1 MTNQLYSKK
10 EKRFT
15 APALIPYFEDILRKK
30 SNVTAEKAELLR
42 QKYNANNNNKLE
54 ELAAEDFESDTQIE
68 DVDFE
73 LRFEVQ
79 QKLKNQDQNQLEQ
92 ELIQQDVDLM
102 INFKNCI

>member
-1 MTNQLYSKK
+1 MPYTWGDTKNGKLGIDLNDEEVMTNQLYSNK

-73 LRFEVQ
+73 LRFEV
-79 QKLKNQDQNQLEQ
+79 
-92 ELIQQDVDLM
+92 
-102 INFKNCI
+102 

>member
-1 MTNQLYSKK
+1 MPYTWGDTKNGKLGIDLNDEEVMTNQLYSKK

-73 LRFEVQ
+73 LRFEV
-79 QKLKNQDQNQLEQ
+79 
-92 ELIQQDVDLM
+92 
-102 INFKNCI
+102 